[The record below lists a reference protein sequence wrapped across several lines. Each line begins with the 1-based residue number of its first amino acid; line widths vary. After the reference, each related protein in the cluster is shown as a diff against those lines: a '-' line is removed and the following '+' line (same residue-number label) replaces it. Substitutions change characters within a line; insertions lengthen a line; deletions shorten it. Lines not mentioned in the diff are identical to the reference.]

1 MGSRRMGL
9 GEGAVLQ
16 KASTSFDQSI
26 AVRPATAACCAA
38 AVPSHSVGTAPN

>member
-9 GEGAVLQ
+9 GESAVLQ

-26 AVRPATAACCAA
+26 AVRLGSAAERSRRSFG
-38 AVPSHSVGTAPN
+38 V